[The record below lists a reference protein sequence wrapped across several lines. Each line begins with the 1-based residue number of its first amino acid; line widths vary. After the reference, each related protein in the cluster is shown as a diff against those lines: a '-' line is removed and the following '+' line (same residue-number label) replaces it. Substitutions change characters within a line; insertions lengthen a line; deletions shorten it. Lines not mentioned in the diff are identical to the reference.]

1 MSLDIAAQLKVFF
14 ASSPQT
20 KHEIE
25 TLQIS
30 HSAMTKTYYL
40 WAEPYPGS
48 ITTETGVHPV
58 EPLNFNIK
66 LAGSSGN
73 LDQKF
78 TIGIDTTS
86 VNDEF
91 REQMDLIPVAT
102 LEKIQLVYRR
112 YLSDDLAHAQSTAVL
127 QVESISYKIGAAT
140 LSAVSPRL
148 NISRTGELYAPKE
161 IPMLRGFL

>member
-40 WAEPYPGS
+40 WREPYAGS
-48 ITTETGVHPV
+48 ITTETGVHAT

-78 TIGIDTTS
+78 SIGIDTTS

-91 REQMDLIPVAT
+91 REQMDLIPIDT

-112 YLSDDLAHAQSTAVL
+112 YLSDDLTSAQSTAIL
-127 QVESISYKIGAAT
+127 QVESISYKIAAAM

-148 NISRTGELYAPKE
+148 NVARTGELYAPRDV
-161 IPMLRGFL
+161 PTLRGFL

>member
-40 WAEPYPGS
+40 WPEPYPGS
-48 ITTETGVHPV
+48 ITTETGVHAV

-78 TIGIDTTS
+78 SIAIDTTS

-91 REQMDLIPVAT
+91 REQMDLIPMAT
-102 LEKIQLVYRR
+102 LEKIQLIYRR
-112 YLSDDLAHAQSTAVL
+112 YLSDDLTSAQSTAIL
-127 QVESISYKIGAAT
+127 QVESVSYKIGAAL

-148 NISRTGELYAPKE
+148 NITRCGETFNLRDVPC
-161 IPMLRGFL
+161 LRGFI

>member
-40 WAEPYPGS
+40 WPEPYPGS
-48 ITTETGVHPV
+48 ITTETGLHAV

-66 LAGSSGN
+66 LAGSAGN

-78 TIGIDTTS
+78 SIAIDTTS

-91 REQMDLIPVAT
+91 REQMDLIPMGT
-102 LEKIQLVYRR
+102 LEKIQLIYRR
-112 YLSDDLAHAQSTAVL
+112 YLSDDLTSAQSTAIL
-127 QVESISYKIGAAT
+127 QVESVSYKMGAAL

-148 NISRTGELYAPKE
+148 NIARTGELFLPKE
-161 IPMLRGFL
+161 IPMLRSFL

>member
-1 MSLDIAAQLKVFF
+1 MSLDIATQLKVFF

-40 WAEPYPGS
+40 WPEPYPGS
-48 ITTETGVHPV
+48 ITTETGVYAV

-91 REQMDLIPVAT
+91 REQMDLIPMDT
-102 LEKIQLVYRR
+102 LEKIQLIYRR
-112 YLSDDLAHAQSTAVL
+112 YLSDDLTSAQSTAIL
-127 QVESISYKIGAAT
+127 QVESISYKIGAAM

-148 NISRTGELYAPKE
+148 NIGKTGETYSPKE
-161 IPMLRGFL
+161 NPGLRGFL

>member
-1 MSLDIAAQLKVFF
+1 MSLDIAAHLKVFF

-40 WAEPYPGS
+40 WPEPYPGS
-48 ITTETGVHPV
+48 ITTETGVHAV

-66 LAGSSGN
+66 LAGSPGH

-78 TIGIDTTS
+78 SISIDTTS

-91 REQMDLIPVAT
+91 REQMDLIPMAT
-102 LEKIQLVYRR
+102 LEKIQLIYRR
-112 YLSDDLAHAQSTAVL
+112 YLSDDLTSAQSTAIL
-127 QVESISYKIGAAT
+127 QVESISHRIGAAL

-148 NISRTGELYAPKE
+148 NVAKTGENYLPKE
-161 IPMLRGFL
+161 VPMLRSFS